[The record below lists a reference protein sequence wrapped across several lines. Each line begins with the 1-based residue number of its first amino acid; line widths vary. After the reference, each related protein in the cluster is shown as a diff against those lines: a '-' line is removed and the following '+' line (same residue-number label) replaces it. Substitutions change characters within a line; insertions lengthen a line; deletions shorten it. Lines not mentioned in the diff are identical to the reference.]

1 VVKHNSLCM
10 YKKLSYLLIFV
21 FIGLLNNACQNNKS
35 DANKTILI
43 YHAGSLSIPVKQ
55 ISTAFRHEHPDI
67 KILTEAAGSV
77 ACARKITDLN
87 RPCDL
92 ILSADYTVI
101 DNFLIPEFA
110 DWNIKFASNEMVI
123 AYKQDLK
130 KAEEINENNW
140 MDILPEDN
148 IRFGRSDPNSDPC
161 GYRTVLILK
170 LSESIYKKPG
180 LAENILAKNQRF
192 IRPKETDLIALLETQ
207 TIDYIFIYR
216 SVAVQHNLKYL
227 LLPDSI
233 NLKKPELS
241 DWYGKFSVEINGK
254 EPGEKTTLN
263 GEPMVYGLSIPH
275 NAPNK
280 ELAIIFTSFL
290 LDENKGMKIIEQ
302 NGQPSLIPSPS
313 TTWQQIPES
322 LNKFAFQ
329 QK

>member
-1 VVKHNSLCM
+1 LFFSM
-10 YKKLSYLLIFV
+10 FKKLSYLFV
-21 FIGLLNNACQNNKS
+21 FIAFLNNACQNNKS
-35 DANKTILI
+35 DANKTLLI
-43 YHAGSLSIPVKQ
+43 YHAGSLSVPVKQ
-55 ISTAFRHEHPDI
+55 ISAAFQQEHPDI

-92 ILSADYTVI
+92 MLSADYTVI

-110 DWNIKFASNEMVI
+110 DWNIKLASNEMVI
-123 AYKQDLK
+123 AYKQNSK
-130 KAEEINENNW
+130 KANEINENNW
-140 MDILPEDN
+140 MDILHEDN

-161 GYRTVLILK
+161 GYRTVLCVK
-170 LSESIYKKPG
+170 LSESYYKKPG

-192 IRPKETDLIALLETQ
+192 IRPKETDLIALLQTQ

-227 LLPDSI
+227 LLSDSI

-241 DWYGKFSVEINGK
+241 DWYSNFSLEINGK
-254 EPGEKTTLN
+254 EPGEKTLLI
-263 GEPMVYGLSIPH
+263 GEPMVYGLTIPN

-290 LDENKGMKIIEQ
+290 LDKDKGMKIIEQ
-302 NGQPSLIPSPS
+302 NGQPSLIPSPT
-313 TTWQQIPES
+313 TTWHKIPEA
-322 LNKFAFQ
+322 LNKCALP